1 MAEFNL
7 PEPQIDP
14 LLNLISR
21 YRADTRDNKIDLG
34 VGVYRDDNGNTPVL
48 MAVKE
53 AEAQLHIEQQSKS
66 YLGLTGDIEF
76 VEAVADLIFSKPDAT
91 VCGAQTPGGSGAL
104 RLAAEVYRTAH
115 PQGTLWIGVPTWPNH
130 LPLTESAGLK
140 TTTYPYF
147 DRDSQSIKYD
157 EMLKATESARP
168 GDGILL
174 HGCCHN
180 PTGADLTRSQWLE
193 LATSLNDHQLIPIID
208 LAYHGLGNGLE
219 EDLAA
224 TRLIVQHCQ
233 QTLVASSCSK
243 NFGLYRERT
252 GAVYM
257 ASHDPSIAK
266 RTQAFFGQIARK
278 IYSMPPDHGAAVVR
292 MILQD
297 TALKEQWRNE
307 LDSMVNRVKS
317 LRQGIAERSAHLNFV
332 AKQQGMFSLLPLS
345 PEQVESL
352 IEEHAVYLAGDGRI
366 NVAGCQQHQIDQFVT
381 ALNAVGY

>member
-140 TTTYPYF
+140 TTIYPY
-147 DRDSQSIKYD
+147 
-157 EMLKATESARP
+157 L
-168 GDGILL
+168 
-174 HGCCHN
+174 
-180 PTGADLTRSQWLE
+180 
-193 LATSLNDHQLIPIID
+193 
-208 LAYHGLGNGLE
+208 
-219 EDLAA
+219 
-224 TRLIVQHCQ
+224 
-233 QTLVASSCSK
+233 
-243 NFGLYRERT
+243 
-252 GAVYM
+252 
-257 ASHDPSIAK
+257 
-266 RTQAFFGQIARK
+266 
-278 IYSMPPDHGAAVVR
+278 
-292 MILQD
+292 
-297 TALKEQWRNE
+297 
-307 LDSMVNRVKS
+307 
-317 LRQGIAERSAHLNFV
+317 
-332 AKQQGMFSLLPLS
+332 
-345 PEQVESL
+345 SL
-352 IEEHAVYLAGDGRI
+352 IHI
-366 NVAGCQQHQIDQFVT
+366 
-381 ALNAVGY
+381 